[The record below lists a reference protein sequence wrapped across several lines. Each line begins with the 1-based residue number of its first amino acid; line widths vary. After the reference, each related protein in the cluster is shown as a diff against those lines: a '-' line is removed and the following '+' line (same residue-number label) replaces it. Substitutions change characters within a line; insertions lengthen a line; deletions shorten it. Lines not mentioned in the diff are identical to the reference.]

1 MNDSRPHGSERRR
14 HPRHEVDLPTHIV
27 INGRAIGCRLVDV
40 SRGGALVAAPAT
52 VPATVSV
59 GDRVMLQVPGSGDV
73 VATVVRTTPIS
84 FALAFAGTI
93 ILAMA
98 GGSDDADEDSLSGEL
113 QDRNPRR
120 LM

>member
-52 VPATVSV
+52 VTV

-98 GGSDDADEDSLSGEL
+98 GGSDDADEDNLSGEL
-113 QDRNPRR
+113 QGRNPRR